1 MTETRT
7 AAASAVGSHRRSAA
21 WFLVP
26 SLIGLALFVVPLP
39 AGEDGV
45 SIPIALIAGALQD
58 VLAPALPWIAVA
70 VMAVSVLGVLVVAL
84 TKPDLSARPMVR
96 SLFDVGPV
104 WTVVRVVGLVL
115 GVMTAL
121 RIGPEALVGEDT
133 GGLIM
138 DLVTLMVTVF
148 LIAGLLL
155 PLLLDFGLLEFAGAL
170 MRKVMRPLFTVPG
183 RASVSSLAAW
193 LGDGSIGVLMTGQ
206 QYQAGHFTRREAAV
220 LGTTFNVVSV
230 TFTIVI
236 VGQLSLQ
243 HMFGPFYLTIVV
255 AGLVAAVIMPRIPPL
270 SLFPDERFPG
280 APQVENEDDTA
291 ASDPRPPLSRAWHA
305 ARRRADEVG
314 VREVARTAASNVL
327 EMWLGI
333 LPVIMAIGTA
343 AVLVA
348 EHTPLFT
355 WLGAPFIPVL
365 ELMGVPEAEA
375 ASQALFIGFADML
388 LPAVIVSD
396 VTAEMTRFVIGAL
409 SVSQLIYMSEV
420 GGLLL
425 GSAIPVRFHH
435 LVSIFLLRTVICLPV
450 IVGMAHLL
458 Y

>member
-1 MTETRT
+1 MTDTRT
-7 AAASAVGSHRRSAA
+7 AAPPAVGAHRRSAA
-21 WFLVP
+21 WFLIP

-58 VLAPALPWIAVA
+58 ALAPALPWIAVA
-70 VMAVSVLGVLVVAL
+70 VMAVSVLGVLAVRLA
-84 TKPDLSARPMVR
+84 KPDLTAQPMLK

-104 WTVVRVVGLVL
+104 WTLIRVAGLVL

-121 RIGPEALVGEDT
+121 QVGPDALVGEDT

-170 MRKVMRPLFTVPG
+170 MRKVMRPLFRVPG

-270 SLFPDERFPG
+270 SLFPDDRAPG
-280 APQVENEDDTA
+280 APETEHEDDTA
-291 ASDPRPPLSRAWHA
+291 ADPRPLLSRAWHA

-314 VREVARTAASNVL
+314 VREVARTGTSNVL

-365 ELMGVPEAEA
+365 ELLGVPEAEA

-388 LPAVIVSD
+388 LPSIIVSD

-425 GSAIPVRFHH
+425 GSSIPVRFHH

>member
-7 AAASAVGSHRRSAA
+7 AAPPAAGAHRRSAA

-58 VLAPALPWIAVA
+58 ALAPALPWIAVA
-70 VMAVSVLGVLVVAL
+70 VMAVSVLGVLVVKLA
-84 TKPDLSARPMVR
+84 KPDLTAQPLTA

-104 WTVVRVVGLVL
+104 WTLIRMVGLIL

-121 RIGPEALVGEDT
+121 QVGPAALVGEDT

-148 LIAGLLL
+148 LVAGLLL

-270 SLFPDERFPG
+270 SLFPDDRAPG
-280 APQVENEDDTA
+280 APKVDHEDAA
-291 ASDPRPPLSRAWHA
+291 ASGPRPLLSRAWHA
-305 ARRRADEVG
+305 ARQRADHVG
-314 VREVARTAASNVL
+314 VREVARTGTSNVL

-343 AVLVA
+343 AVLIA
-348 EHTPLFT
+348 EHTPLFS
-355 WLGAPFIPVL
+355 WLGAPFIPML

-388 LPAVIVSD
+388 LPSIIVSD

-425 GSAIPVRFHH
+425 GSSIPVRFHH

>member
-1 MTETRT
+1 M
-7 AAASAVGSHRRSAA
+7 
-21 WFLVP
+21 
-26 SLIGLALFVVPLP
+26 
-39 AGEDGV
+39 
-45 SIPIALIAGALQD
+45 
-58 VLAPALPWIAVA
+58 
-70 VMAVSVLGVLVVAL
+70 
-84 TKPDLSARPMVR
+84 
-96 SLFDVGPV
+96 
-104 WTVVRVVGLVL
+104 
-115 GVMTAL
+115 
-121 RIGPEALVGEDT
+121 
-133 GGLIM
+133 
-138 DLVTLMVTVF
+138 
-148 LIAGLLL
+148 
-155 PLLLDFGLLEFAGAL
+155 
-170 MRKVMRPLFTVPG
+170 
-183 RASVSSLAAW
+183 
-193 LGDGSIGVLMTGQ
+193 
-206 QYQAGHFTRREAAV
+206 
-220 LGTTFNVVSV
+220 
-230 TFTIVI
+230 
-236 VGQLSLQ
+236 
-243 HMFGPFYLTIVV
+243 
-255 AGLVAAVIMPRIPPL
+255 
-270 SLFPDERFPG
+270 
-280 APQVENEDDTA
+280 
-291 ASDPRPPLSRAWHA
+291 
-305 ARRRADEVG
+305 
-314 VREVARTAASNVL
+314 REVARTGAANVL

-396 VTAEMTRFVIGAL
+396 VTAEMTRFIIGAL

>member
-1 MTETRT
+1 MWT
-7 AAASAVGSHRRSAA
+7 
-21 WFLVP
+21 
-26 SLIGLALFVVPLP
+26 LIR
-39 AGEDGV
+39 
-45 SIPIALIAGALQD
+45 
-58 VLAPALPWIAVA
+58 VA
-70 VMAVSVLGVLVVAL
+70 
-84 TKPDLSARPMVR
+84 
-96 SLFDVGPV
+96 
-104 WTVVRVVGLVL
+104 GLVL

-121 RIGPEALVGEDT
+121 QVGPAALVGEDT

-148 LIAGLLL
+148 LVAGLLL

-170 MRKVMRPLFTVPG
+170 MRKVMRPLFRVPG

-270 SLFPDERFPG
+270 SLFPDDRAPG
-280 APQVENEDDTA
+280 APEVEHEDETA
-291 ASDPRPPLSRAWHA
+291 ADPRPLLSRAWHA

-314 VREVARTAASNVL
+314 VREVARTGTSNVL

-348 EHTPLFT
+348 EHTPLFI

-365 ELMGVPEAEA
+365 ELLGVPEAEA

-388 LPAVIVSD
+388 LPSIIVSD
-396 VTAEMTRFVIGAL
+396 VTAEMTRFIIGAL

-425 GSAIPVRFHH
+425 GSSIPVRFHH

-450 IVGMAHLL
+450 IAGMAHLL